1 MSGLYLVDAM
11 ALAYRSFY
19 ALMRTGMR
27 APDGT
32 PTTAIYG
39 FAQALLRVVET
50 RKPSHMAIA
59 RDLPGPTF
67 RHTMYPAYKAQR
79 SPMPDDL
86 RAQIPLVEKLAE
98 ACGLPILSRET
109 FEADDIMATYAR
121 MARAEGLEVYL
132 MTRDKDLMALVDDGT
147 RLFDPGRGG
156 ERPEVIDAAW
166 VEGKM
171 GVPPHQIRDFL
182 ALVGDASDNVPGVP
196 RVGEKTAAELLKQY
210 PDIDAIYAH
219 LEEIG
224 SKKKALRANL
234 EAGRE
239 SMELSRTL
247 VTLRADVE
255 PPLPLESLAFHGL
268 DYAGIRQFLSDLGIR
283 ALLPAVE
290 KLAGFPRQE
299 AEREAFAPSFAP
311 GPGAAWVPPP
321 SDLFGDAA
329 AVAGEAA
336 PAKTSAR
343 KAAKEAGSLSL
354 FDAETRSAGWAA
366 NHQPIESL
374 DDLKFLVSMAR
385 GAERIAI
392 HPLLSS
398 DNPREAILLGIS
410 FSWNEGLARHLPL
423 GPSLRAIALKDAQ
436 EVLRPMLDDN
446 SCHWV
451 GWDAKAL
458 RTLLGNHGLA
468 PATTIDDGQLAA
480 YLLAPGERHLS
491 IERQAEARLSLR
503 SATLESVVGSGR
515 AAKSLAEIPLEGVA
529 SFACERAD
537 LIWRLWPV
545 LEARLRETE
554 LLELYTSLELP
565 LQKTLQAMEEAGIAL
580 DLDLFRKLSVEMGEQ
595 LVALEAKAQEA
606 AGKPFNV
613 ASPKQLAE
621 ILFVDL
627 GLKSARKTDT
637 GQRSTD
643 SDTLESLKESHAL
656 PGIVLEYREL
666 AKLKGTYV
674 DPLPLLVDAQ
684 GRVHTRFQQTIAA
697 TGRLSS
703 IDPNLQNIPIRGETG
718 RRLREGFIA
727 AGGHLLVSA
736 DYSQIELRLLAHMSQ
751 DANLREVYAQ
761 GHDIHA
767 RTAAQVAGVSPEQ
780 VTADQRRAAK
790 VVNFGVMYG
799 MGAHALSQQIGVPFA
814 EAKRFIEGF
823 FAAYPSVQPWMDSIL
838 ENARATGFV
847 TTILG
852 RKRWIREIN
861 DANRAI
867 RERAEREAVNTPVQG
882 SAADLIKLA
891 MLAVDRVVASEDI
904 PCRQLLQV
912 HDELV
917 LEVTESDA
925 ERVATRL
932 REAME
937 SAMSLSVPLVAET
950 GIGRTWGQAH

>member
-50 RKPSHMAIA
+50 RKPTHMAIA

-67 RHTMYPAYKAQR
+67 RHTMYAEYKAQR

-121 MARAEGLEVYL
+121 LARAEGLEVYL

-219 LEEIG
+219 LDEIG
-224 SKKKALRANL
+224 LKKKALRAHL

-239 SMELSRTL
+239 SMELSRIL
-247 VTLRADVE
+247 VTLRDDVE
-255 PPLPLESLAFHGL
+255 PPLPLEKLAFSGL

-283 ALLPAVE
+283 ALLPTVE
-290 KLAGFPRQE
+290 KLAGFPRESARQ
-299 AEREAFAPSFAP
+299 EAFAPSFAP
-311 GPGAAWVPPP
+311 GPGAVWVPPAE
-321 SDLFGDAA
+321 DLFGDGSAT
-329 AVAGEAA
+329 A
-336 PAKTSAR
+336 PAEADSGPKNESA
-343 KAAKEAGSLSL
+343 GLPL
-354 FDAETRSAGWAA
+354 FAAETRAAGWAT
-366 NHQPIESL
+366 NHQPVESL
-374 DDLKFLVSMAR
+374 DDLRFLVDMAR
-385 GAERIAI
+385 GAERIALF
-392 HPLLSS
+392 PLLST
-398 DNPREAILLGIS
+398 DVVREAVLLGIAL
-410 FSWNEGLARHLPL
+410 SWNEGLARHVALGTAQGALPVDEV
-423 GPSLRAIALKDAQ
+423 RKILKP
-436 EVLRPMLDDN
+436 LLDDATLV
-446 SCHWV
+446 WV

-458 RTLLGNHGLA
+458 LTLLSRHDLA
-468 PATTIDDGQLAA
+468 PAGRIEDGQLAA

-491 IERQAEARLSLR
+491 IERQAESRLSLR
-503 SATLESVVGSGR
+503 SGTLEALAGSGR
-515 AAKSLAEIPLEGVA
+515 SAKPLADLPFEAVA
-529 SFACERAD
+529 TYACERAD
-537 LIWRLWPV
+537 LVRRLWPV

-554 LLELYTSLELP
+554 LHDLYANLEWP
-565 LQKTLQAMEEAGIAL
+565 LQATLRAMEEAGILL
-580 DLDLFRKLSVEMGEQ
+580 DADLFRSLSVTMGEQ
-595 LVALEAKAQEA
+595 LVALEAKAQEI
-606 AGKPFNV
+606 AGKSFNV
-613 ASPKQLAE
+613 ASPKQLAD
-621 ILFVDL
+621 ILFDHL
-627 GLKSARKTDT
+627 GLKSTSKTAT

-643 SDTLESLKESHAL
+643 SDTLEALKEAHAL
-656 PGIVLEYREL
+656 PGVVLEYREL

-674 DPLPLLVDAQ
+674 DPLPLLVDPA

-718 RRLREGFIA
+718 RKLRQGFVA
-727 AGGHLLVSA
+727 APGHRLVSA
-736 DYSQIELRLLAHMSQ
+736 DYSQIELRLLAHLSG
-751 DANLREVYAQ
+751 DANLREVYARGQ
-761 GHDIHA
+761 DIHA
-767 RTAAQVAGVSPEQ
+767 RTAAQVAGVAPSE

-799 MGAHALSQQIGVPFA
+799 MGPHALSQQIGVPFA
-814 EAKRFIEGF
+814 EAKTFIEGF
-823 FAAYPSVQPWMDSIL
+823 FAAYPAVQPWMDSIL
-838 ENARATGFV
+838 EGARETGFV
-847 TTILG
+847 KTIAG

-861 DANRAI
+861 DKNRAI

-891 MLAVDRVVASEDI
+891 MLEVDRVIAAESL

-917 LEVTESDA
+917 LEVA
-925 ERVATRL
+925 EAEAETVAARI
-932 REAME
+932 RAAME
-937 SAMSLSVPLVAET
+937 GAMALAVPLVAET
-950 GIGRTWGQAH
+950 GIGRTWGDAH